1 MGSELLTK
9 TSAEHRARV
18 PARAMRQAPWTT
30 VPLEHASI
38 RDCISEKE
46 QRTHYSRGVGAAA
59 NKSWTSSQRRCV
71 SKSRTTTNTEHL
83 AMEASAGMSRPMS
96 IRDHHAIA
104 SSATTDEHALS
115 PIATLSPALQPAR
128 PWVQRAR
135 WLGSLDRSSE
145 EARSPQEADYQYA
158 MREKGKGLTYSH
170 QGVIGR

>member
-104 SSATTDEHALS
+104 APLPQMSMRCRRLRLS
-115 PIATLSPALQPAR
+115 HQPYSL
-128 PWVQRAR
+128 RAR
-135 WLGSLDRSSE
+135 GCNVRGGWVPSI
-145 EARSPQEADYQYA
+145 EAVRKHVLRKKQTTNMP
-158 MREKGKGLTYSH
+158 
-170 QGVIGR
+170 